1 MKKMRPTLLSLPR
14 LSVLLA
20 ILLATLVS
28 ASPAEAKS
36 SRKVSHAYESVWPA
50 TVRFLRIDEG
60 LKISEKDSDTGY
72 ILFEIQDDGKVY
84 AGSIE
89 VIRRKDY
96 SNRDAVELVLQIK
109 DRPSYMELPILDRL
123 MAKLRKEL
131 GHPKRPQSPKK
142 DEDTAKD
149 KTETDSDAAE
159 KKDR

>member
-1 MKKMRPTLLSLPR
+1 MMKKMRPNLLSLPR

-20 ILLATLVS
+20 LLLAALIAT
-28 ASPAEAKS
+28 SPGSAEAKS
-36 SRKVSHAYESVWPA
+36 SRKVSHSYESVWPA

-72 ILFEIQDDGKVY
+72 ILFEVHDDGKIY
-84 AGSIE
+84 AGSVE

-109 DRPSYMELPILDRL
+109 DRPSYMEIPILDRL

-131 GHPKRPQSPKK
+131 GHPKRPQPPKK
-142 DEDTAKD
+142 DEDDPKN
-149 KTETDSDAAE
+149 DSDAAAKSE
-159 KKDR
+159 

>member
-1 MKKMRPTLLSLPR
+1 MKKMRPNLLSLPR
-14 LSVLLA
+14 LVV
-20 ILLATLVS
+20 LLATLITAS
-28 ASPAEAKS
+28 AGVAEAKT

-72 ILFEIQDDGKVY
+72 ILFELQDDGKVY
-84 AGSIE
+84 SGSVE

-131 GHPKRPQSPKK
+131 GHPKPPKPPKK
-142 DEDTAKD
+142 DENKPEDKPDNASGVAK
-149 KTETDSDAAE
+149 SAS
-159 KKDR
+159 